1 MTQTS
6 DQLLSAPQTAGE
18 PRSHAEN
25 LWQRIALAVLLV
37 GTAIVYIWNIAING
51 NANAFYA
58 AAAQAGSQNW
68 KALLFGSLDTS
79 NFITVDK
86 PPVSQWVMG
95 LSGQLFGFSSAS
107 MLIPEA
113 LMAVGA
119 VALIYG
125 AVTRLS
131 GAGAGF
137 LAGVILALTPVAALM
152 FRFDNPDAVMVLL
165 MTVAAYC
172 TVRALEKAS
181 PRWLAL
187 AGVALGFAFLAKM
200 LEGLMVM
207 PALAIAYLVVAP
219 TSLPKRLLHL
229 VGALVSMMIA
239 SGWFV
244 ILTLLWPADA
254 RPYLA
259 GSTDNNFMNLVLG
272 YNGFARILGRS
283 GGGARGG
290 ASGPS
295 PEALDAVSGGRGGGM
310 GNAAPGIGRLFTGE
324 FGYEIS
330 WLLPSALMAFFVI
343 LVSRGRRPRTDV
355 IRGGALIFGVWLVV
369 DALVFSFMSGTIHAY
384 YTLAIAPAIAAL
396 VGIGVAEMWSIRERL
411 LGRIGLAAI
420 ALTAGV
426 WGCVLLQRNSNWL
439 PELRWVL
446 LAAVLI
452 GSVGLVVTSG
462 SQRRI
467 LTPLLIA
474 CALIGGL
481 GGGTAYAVATFE
493 QPHTGGSPA
502 VGPKAQNSS
511 RDGQSVGASGIG
523 GSGFGGSGF
532 GGGADSSALD
542 SMLRTTTTRWSAA
555 IDRSSAAATLELG
568 SNTAVMAIGG
578 FSNDPAPTLAEFVSD
593 VTNHRVTYF
602 VEPTQTQSQ
611 SQAPEEGGD
620 RGGGK
625 VGGNARAGGGH
636 SDITTWVHAHF
647 TPTSV
652 DDYTVYDMSS
662 YTA

>member
-1 MTQTS
+1 M
-6 DQLLSAPQTAGE
+6 
-18 PRSHAEN
+18 
-25 LWQRIALAVLLV
+25 WQRSALAALLV
-37 GTAIVYIWNIAING
+37 GTAITYIWNISING
-51 NANAFYA
+51 NANSFYA

-131 GAGAGF
+131 GPWAGL
-137 LAGVILALTPVAALM
+137 LAGVVLALTPVAALM

-165 MTVAAYC
+165 MTAAAYC
-172 TVRALEKAS
+172 TVRALEVAS
-181 PRWLAL
+181 PRWLAM

-229 VGALVSMMIA
+229 VGALASMIVA

-244 ILTLLWPADA
+244 VLTLLWPADA

-283 GGGARGG
+283 SGDAQGGG
-290 ASGPS
+290 SS
-295 PEALDAVSGGRGGGM
+295 PPPGALDAVTGGRGGGM
-310 GNAAPGIGRLFTGE
+310 GNAAPGIGRLFIGE

-330 WLLPSALMAFFVI
+330 WLLPSALLAFVLV

-355 IRGGALIFGVWLVV
+355 IRGGALIFGVWSIV

-396 VGIGVAEMWSIRERL
+396 IGIGVAEMWSIRQHL
-411 LGRIGLAAI
+411 FGRIGLAAI
-420 ALTAGV
+420 TLTAGL
-426 WGCVLLQRNSNWL
+426 WGYVLLQRNSSWL
-439 PELRWVL
+439 PELRWLL

-452 GSVGLVVTSG
+452 GSVGFVVTS
-462 SQRRI
+462 SSRLRV
-467 LTPLLIA
+467 LAPLLIA

-481 GGGTAYAVATFE
+481 GGGAAYAVATFE
-493 QPHTGGSPA
+493 QPHTGGSPV
-502 VGPKAQNSS
+502 VGRKVQNNS
-511 RDGQSVGASGIG
+511 RTG
-523 GSGFGGSGF
+523 GFEGGV
-532 GGGADSSALD
+532 DSSALD
-542 SMLRTTTTRWSAA
+542 SMLRSTTTTWSAA

-568 SNTAVMAIGG
+568 SDTAVMAIGG
-578 FSNDPAPTLAEFVSD
+578 FSNDPAPTLDEFVTD

-602 VEPTQTQSQ
+602 VEPTPTQTQ
-611 SQAPEEGGD
+611 ARTLAEGGD
-620 RGGGK
+620 RGGDGTADGK
-625 VGGNARAGGGH
+625 VRAGGGH
-636 SDITTWVHAHF
+636 TDITAWVQSHF
-647 TPTSV
+647 TPVVV

-662 YTA
+662 YIA

>member
-1 MTQTS
+1 M
-6 DQLLSAPQTAGE
+6 
-18 PRSHAEN
+18 
-25 LWQRIALAVLLV
+25 WQRSALAALLV
-37 GTAIVYIWNIAING
+37 GTAITYIWNISING
-51 NANAFYA
+51 NANSFYA
-58 AAAQAGSQNW
+58 AAARAGSQNW

-131 GAGAGF
+131 GPCAGL
-137 LAGVILALTPVAALM
+137 LAGVVLALTPVAALM

-165 MTVAAYC
+165 MTAAAYC
-172 TVRALEKAS
+172 TVRALEVAS
-181 PRWLAL
+181 PRWLAM

-229 VGALVSMMIA
+229 VGALASMIVA

-244 ILTLLWPADA
+244 VLTLLWPADA

-283 GGGARGG
+283 SGDAQGGG
-290 ASGPS
+290 SS
-295 PEALDAVSGGRGGGM
+295 PPPGALDAVTGGRGGGM
-310 GNAAPGIGRLFTGE
+310 GNAAPGIGRLFIGE

-330 WLLPSALMAFFVI
+330 WLLPSALLAFVLV

-355 IRGGALIFGVWLVV
+355 IRGGALIFGVWSIV

-396 VGIGVAEMWSIRERL
+396 IGIGVAEMWSIRQHL
-411 LGRIGLAAI
+411 FGRIGLAAI
-420 ALTAGV
+420 TLTAGL
-426 WGCVLLQRNSNWL
+426 WGYVLLQRNSSWL
-439 PELRWVL
+439 PELRWLL

-452 GSVGLVVTSG
+452 GSVGFVVTS
-462 SQRRI
+462 SSRLRV
-467 LTPLLIA
+467 LAPLLIA

-481 GGGTAYAVATFE
+481 GGGAAYAVATFE
-493 QPHTGGSPA
+493 QPHTGGSPV
-502 VGPKAQNSS
+502 VGPKVQNNS
-511 RDGQSVGASGIG
+511 RTG
-523 GSGFGGSGF
+523 GFE
-532 GGGADSSALD
+532 GGADSSALD
-542 SMLRTTTTRWSAA
+542 SMLRSTTTTWSAA

-568 SNTAVMAIGG
+568 SDTAVMAIGG
-578 FSNDPAPTLAEFVSD
+578 FSNDPAPTLDEFVTD

-602 VEPTQTQSQ
+602 VEPTPTQTQSRTL
-611 SQAPEEGGD
+611 AEGGD
-620 RGGGK
+620 RGGDGTADGK
-625 VGGNARAGGGH
+625 VRAGGGH
-636 SDITTWVHAHF
+636 TDITAWVQSHF
-647 TPTSV
+647 TPVVV

-662 YTA
+662 YIA